1 MATIEELLKQA
12 KFRNERHK
20 SIMSILYCSNLI
32 DTFYNELFGKFD
44 LTLQQYNVLR
54 ILRGQYP
61 NPSTINLIRERMLD
75 RMSDASRIVER
86 LRKAGL
92 VERVQCEADRRAV
105 DVVITKKGLGI
116 LAQIDK
122 YETTMDKPG
131 EKLGDKDA
139 KQLNELLQRVLD
151 SMI

>member
-1 MATIEELLKQA
+1 MTTIEELLKQS

-20 SIMSILYCSNLI
+20 SLISILYAANLI
-32 DTFYNELFGKFD
+32 NSSYDEIFKKYD
-44 LTLQQYNVLR
+44 LTIQQYNVLR
-54 ILRGQYP
+54 ILRGQHP

-92 VERVQCEADRRAV
+92 VERIQSEKDRRAV
-105 DVVITKKGLGI
+105 DVLISKKGLSL

-122 YETTMDKPG
+122 MENLFDKP
-131 EKLGDKDA
+131 A
-139 KQLNELLQRVLD
+139 ELLDENDARQLSILLGKV
-151 SMI
+151 INAVV